1 MKEGAAGMIYACN
14 AVWGMLKCELRNSRT
29 DKVYHPGE
37 RQLSG
42 ARDGNRTTTRYRT
55 SLRYT
60 QEYYKVIG
68 HKKQCLLRAVRL
80 CLCLMI

>member
-1 MKEGAAGMIYACN
+1 MIYACN

-60 QEYYKVIG
+60 QE
-68 HKKQCLLRAVRL
+68 LL
-80 CLCLMI
+80 

>member
-1 MKEGAAGMIYACN
+1 MNLVPMKTESCYFDVREYEGAAGMIYACN

-37 RQLSG
+37 LALSG
-42 ARDGNRTTTRYRT
+42 ARDGNLTTTRYRT

-60 QEYYKVIG
+60 QE
-68 HKKQCLLRAVRL
+68 LL
-80 CLCLMI
+80 